1 VHRGGNAGHL
11 PGSHLAPGTPSH
23 PPPGGSQNP
32 GGALLMTI
40 AHASQALTLSVRQV
54 WRLIGQRE
62 LAVVRAGRA
71 TRVTRASVEAFI
83 QRGGCR

>member
-1 VHRGGNAGHL
+1 
-11 PGSHLAPGTPSH
+11 
-23 PPPGGSQNP
+23 
-32 GGALLMTI
+32 MTI